1 MAKAAPRSG
10 APAAISRWPAEPAF
24 EVAADEAAAAPELA
38 AWPAAETLLVI
49 LAEAEAT
56 AATPDEA
63 PALMVA
69 EADEALDEPVAVAAA
84 TRSVRPFEMVE

>member
-1 MAKAAPRSG
+1 
-10 APAAISRWPAEPAF
+10 
-24 EVAADEAAAAPELA
+24 V
-38 AWPAAETLLVI
+38 
-49 LAEAEAT
+49 AEAEAT